1 MSSRYSQMGWRAL
14 TALAFCGAA
23 VGFTV
28 PAIGT
33 SLARQERQQPA
44 VRLLPAPHIPP
55 SETQPEPTGTTPLP
69 TAPARIKP
77 LQPIRAEQRLTQ
89 RLRESHVGIAS
100 KVKVPQQAQAPTEAA
115 PPKAERP
122 TPSASKEG
130 KSGGTE
136 PKARTEPRETGG
148 TQAPTTTTPSTS
160 TTTHNQSQKR

>member
-1 MSSRYSQMGWRAL
+1 MSSSHSQVGWRAL

-33 SLARQERQQPA
+33 SLAQQEKQQPA

-69 TAPARIKP
+69 TTPVRIRP
-77 LQPIRAEQRLTQ
+77 LRPTRAEQRLTQ
-89 RLRESHVGIAS
+89 RLRESRVGMAG
-100 KVKVPQQAQAPTEAA
+100 KVQAPQRAQAPTEAV
-115 PPKAERP
+115 PPKAEGP
-122 TPSASKEG
+122 VPATSKEG

-148 TQAPTTTTPSTS
+148 PQAPTTTPPSNSTATP
-160 TTTHNQSQKR
+160 NQSQKR